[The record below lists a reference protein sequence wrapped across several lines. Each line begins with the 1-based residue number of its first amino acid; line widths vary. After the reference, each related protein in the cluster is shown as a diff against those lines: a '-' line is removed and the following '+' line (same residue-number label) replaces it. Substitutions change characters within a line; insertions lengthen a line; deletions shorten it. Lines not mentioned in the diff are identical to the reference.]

1 MVGRLSIGLFA
12 GLLLI
17 VIHFVVSLAA
27 GLFGFAA
34 ILAVRETLRACS
46 GRHFTRLSAIAQ
58 AVLIVLL
65 VTSFLLVPAILGN
78 AARAVAAPGRSV
90 TLLPPFWF
98 LGAQETLAGGFVD
111 RLPRRTCHD
120 GWSSRKNGRRR
131 TIALR
136 SPHFRRW
143 RCGR

>member
-46 GRHFTRLSAIAQ
+46 GRHFARLSAIAQ
-58 AVLIVLL
+58 ALLIVLL

-78 AARAVAAPGRSV
+78 AARSRRDSRAGR
-90 TLLPPFWF
+90 
-98 LGAQETLAGGFVD
+98 
-111 RLPRRTCHD
+111 
-120 GWSSRKNGRRR
+120 
-131 TIALR
+131 
-136 SPHFRRW
+136 
-143 RCGR
+143 